1 MEHIETLLHKN
12 KHENLLVYTLVFLAV
27 WDFTHG
33 FTAYTGGGLGP
44 LFVSLRLKLLL
55 NLFIFGLLWY
65 HYSNRK
71 YSFNKTETN
80 VNVAIVFTLA
90 YIFYLSKELFS
101 LNFFGVLMLPLQVFI
116 LYSFLILRE
125 NLKVRILDGF
135 IRVIAIILF
144 LSVVE
149 YLIYIFTD
157 QRYILY
163 SDLFYLDKRPY
174 YQTLFNLMPQSNAM
188 AIFNNMYRFQS
199 VAEEPGGVG
208 TLCSFLLFA
217 TCGCKK
223 YRFHYIVFW
232 VAGLLS
238 FSLAFYIM
246 AFIHVVS
253 FYISNRNFWP
263 IIIIITIISLV
274 LYFFQDG
281 FEMAVLDRISGK
293 SLDEIDNRTAANFQ
307 RAYDKAWDD
316 GTIWFGYGTNT
327 SAIETDGGTAGAR
340 KMIFQYGVFRTIAI
354 VIAYIYCYLKTIPK
368 MNRKS
373 KLMAF
378 SFLLVFW
385 ISFYQ
390 RHYILS
396 FVYILPY
403 FVMPYF
409 ISYKEKIN
417 SHIENGNNG

>member
-1 MEHIETLLHKN
+1 MEHIETLLYKN
-12 KHENLLVYTLVFLAV
+12 KQENLLVYTLVFLAV
-27 WDFTHG
+27 WDFTLG

-44 LFVSLRLKLLL
+44 LFVSLRLGLLL
-55 NLFIFGLLWY
+55 DLFICGLFWY
-65 HYSNRK
+65 HYSDRK
-71 YSFNKTETN
+71 YSFNKTVTN
-80 VNVAIVFTLA
+80 VNIALVFTLA
-90 YIFYLSKELFS
+90 YIFYLTKELSS
-101 LNFFGVLMLPLQVFI
+101 LNIKGVLVLPLQVFI
-116 LYSFLILRE
+116 LYSFLTLRDD
-125 NLKVRILDGF
+125 LKIRIFDGF

-149 YLIYIFTD
+149 YLIYIFID

-163 SDLFYLDKRPY
+163 SDLFYMDKRPY
-174 YQTLFNLMPQSNAM
+174 DQTLFNLMPQSNVL

-253 FYISNRNFWP
+253 FSISNRNFWS
-263 IIIIITIISLV
+263 IIIIVALVSL
-274 LYFFQDG
+274 LFYFFQDV
-281 FEMAVLDRISGK
+281 FEMAILDRVSGK
-293 SLDEIDNRTAANFQ
+293 SFDEIDNRTAANFQ
-307 RAYDKAWDD
+307 RAYDRAWDD
-316 GTIWFGYGTNT
+316 GTIWFGYGTDT
-327 SAIETDGGTAGAR
+327 SAIETDGGTAGAK

-373 KLMAF
+373 KLMAL

-385 ISFYQ
+385 INFYQ

-396 FVYILPY
+396 FVYVLPY

-417 SHIENGNNG
+417 SHI

>member
-417 SHIENGNNG
+417 SHI